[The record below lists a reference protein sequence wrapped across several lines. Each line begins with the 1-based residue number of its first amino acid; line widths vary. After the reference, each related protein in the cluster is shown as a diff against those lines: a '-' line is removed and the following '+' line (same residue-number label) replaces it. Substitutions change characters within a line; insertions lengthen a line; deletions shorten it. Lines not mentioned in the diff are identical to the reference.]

1 MAFQT
6 ARNARHDW
14 GGYLLQD
21 LGGIP
26 TPDDKTKVVEPDRSK
41 VAKDQDY
48 EVSYLA
54 HDLGISS
61 EQARKLI
68 DRFAG
73 NREKIYAAAET
84 LKQGRQ
90 T

>member
-1 MAFQT
+1 M
-6 ARNARHDW
+6 
-14 GGYLLQD
+14 
-21 LGGIP
+21 
-26 TPDDKTKVVEPDRSK
+26 PDDKSKVGEPDRSK

-54 HDLGISS
+54 HELGITS
-61 EQARKLI
+61 EQAPKLI
-68 DRFAG
+68 DRFGG

-90 T
+90 TS